1 MHRFF
6 YFVLDIGSI
15 LWKEFRIGEL
25 FKIGTGSLLSSEELK
40 TGKIKRVSAKSFDN
54 GIIGEY
60 DTESNDRT
68 RHFENF
74 ISVNFFGDV
83 FYHPYCASVEMK
95 IHTLKLKDMDF
106 NNKTGVYFA
115 SVIKKSLANKFGYGN
130 QLSSSKLKEWDFRIS
145 VPLLKG
151 KINFSYMEKFIGNSK
166 HNASRNSK
174 RILWQLDLK
183 III

>member
-115 SVIKKSLANKFGYGN
+115 SVII
-130 QLSSSKLKEWDFRIS
+130 RI
-145 VPLLKG
+145 
-151 KINFSYMEKFIGNSK
+151 
-166 HNASRNSK
+166 
-174 RILWQLDLK
+174 
-183 III
+183 

>member
-60 DTESNDRT
+60 DTESNDRA

-74 ISVNFFGDV
+74 ISVNFFRDV

-115 SVIKKSLANKFGYGN
+115 SVII
-130 QLSSSKLKEWDFRIS
+130 RI
-145 VPLLKG
+145 
-151 KINFSYMEKFIGNSK
+151 
-166 HNASRNSK
+166 
-174 RILWQLDLK
+174 
-183 III
+183 